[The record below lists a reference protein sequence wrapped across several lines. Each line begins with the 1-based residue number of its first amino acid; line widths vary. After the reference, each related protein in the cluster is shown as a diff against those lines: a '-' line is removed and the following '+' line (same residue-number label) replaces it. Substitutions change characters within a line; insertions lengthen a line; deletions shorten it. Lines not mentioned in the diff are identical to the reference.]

1 MPQATTKVC
10 IWKRCHFVLT
20 EPWFFPKHR
29 WKDQKNKVTA
39 WTRFLISSNIYLILL
54 KSKIPS
60 RNKCILSSCK
70 LLTILFIKK
79 YHVKF
84 RFWQRRALKEIS
96 SKVCISS
103 RTCNMPFLI
112 LKTHGLSSLKI
123 QSPDV
128 LTKTEHTTPLAC
140 ATTATTT
147 TAEQSTPQ
155 IVNILIA
162 WDMLKR
168 CANPVM
174 SRITNYKKLFQ
185 TFQNW
190 LRNDSKPLLYKRD
203 NLFKVIQIH
212 YGL

>member
-1 MPQATTKVC
+1 M
-10 IWKRCHFVLT
+10 
-20 EPWFFPKHR
+20 
-29 WKDQKNKVTA
+29 NKVTA
-39 WTRFLISSNIYLILL
+39 WSRFLILSNIYQILM
-54 KSKIPS
+54 KSKIRS

-70 LLTILFIKK
+70 LWTILFIRK

-84 RFWQRRALKEIS
+84 RFWQKRPLKEIS
-96 SKVCISS
+96 SKVCTSS

-112 LKTHGLSSLKI
+112 IKTHGLSSRKI

-128 LTKTEHTTPLAC
+128 PTKTEHTTLLAC

-174 SRITNYKKLFQ
+174 SRITNYKKLFR
-185 TFQNW
+185 TFRNW
-190 LRNDSKPLLYKRD
+190 LRNDSLPL
-203 NLFKVIQIH
+203 
-212 YGL
+212 